1 MSHNCVT
8 SSTNVH
14 NHTTVSDSHC
24 CHHGSSSC
32 SPSIF
37 MDAGLG
43 VRMVNPA
50 YASYNTDSWI
60 NNNNS
65 YWRDQQEFDQEMA
78 MRQYKDQRANSWA
91 TKGAIAGAAI
101 GSCVA
106 FPIGTVVGGVIGG
119 VVGFFGG
126 LFS

>member
-1 MSHNCVT
+1 MES
-8 SSTNVH
+8 
-14 NHTTVSDSHC
+14 
-24 CHHGSSSC
+24 
-32 SPSIF
+32 
-37 MDAGLG
+37 GLG
-43 VRMVNPA
+43 VRMVNPT
-50 YASYNTDSWI
+50 YANYTTDSWI

-78 MRQYKDQRANSWA
+78 MRQYKDERASSWG

-101 GSCVA
+101 GSCIGG

-119 VVGFFGG
+119 IGGFLGG